1 MITFNYMNHIA
12 ENNFI
17 FKVENTVKI
26 NLRQDGKNKI

>member
-1 MITFNYMNHIA
+1 MNHVA

-26 NLRQDGKNKI
+26 NLRQDGKNKIWYY